1 MYNMESVVN
10 IGSKGKQITLGF
22 YINLTGQLEPK
33 IVSLRLPSHVTHR
46 PLRLIPLY
54 LASSWNFNNM
64 LL

>member
-10 IGSKGKQITLGF
+10 IGSKGKQITFGF

-33 IVSLRLPSHVTHR
+33 IVSLRLPSHVTQR